1 MLSNTIVDY
10 LVAETIKLNKM
21 RNPEL
26 KEKVVKTKSVKLVII
41 SSGLKNTSEYS
52 LDQLAYTIYE
62 NFITDEQRD
71 KITLQ
76 EFRDEFDRYTECC
89 LLSENFADDIEKM
102 CKGIMQGKMFDKKGE
117 VIKHDENPENDTDE
131 NNADNVPEDYDDP
144 FVNDKTDIVEST
156 TVVDDKSNHGGNGED
171 GTVSELVEPPKK
183 RGRKKKVVIDDEDS
197 DIHE

>member
-89 LLSENFADDIEKM
+89 LLSENFADDIDKM
-102 CKGIMQGKMFDKKGE
+102 CKGIMQGKMFDNKGE
-117 VIKHDENPENDTDE
+117 VIKHDENPENETDE
-131 NNADNVPEDYDDP
+131 NNADDVPEDYDDP
-144 FVNDKTDIVEST
+144 FVNDKTDVIEST
-156 TVVDDKSNHGGNGED
+156 TAVDDKSNHGENGED

>member
-62 NFITDEQRD
+62 NFISDEQRD

-117 VIKHDENPENDTDE
+117 IIKHDENPEDETDE
-131 NNADNVPEDYDDP
+131 DNADNVPNEHDDFP
-144 FVNDKTDIVEST
+144 FGKDDETEVTEAEIVEE
-156 TVVDDKSNHGGNGED
+156 KKED
-171 GTVSELVEPPKK
+171 VAAEPPKK
-183 RGRKKKVVIDDEDS
+183 RGRKKKVIDADDGS
-197 DIHE
+197 DMNE